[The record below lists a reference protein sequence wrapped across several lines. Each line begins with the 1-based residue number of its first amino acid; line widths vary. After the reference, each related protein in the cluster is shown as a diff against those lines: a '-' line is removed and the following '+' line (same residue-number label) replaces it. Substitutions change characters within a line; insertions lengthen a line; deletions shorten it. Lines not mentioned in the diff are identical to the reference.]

1 MAIYQGTPYDDIL
14 FGLFNDT
21 VLGGAGNDTLS
32 GNFFFGGG
40 NYFDGGDGNDYL
52 YSWVGSNT
60 FIGGAGN
67 DTLSG
72 GLGNDDL
79 DGGAGDDTLSGGLGN
94 DTLSGG
100 EGSDR
105 FVYTSN
111 TTFSPVIFGVDV
123 ISGFV
128 SGTDQIHLQR
138 AIFPSLS
145 SVGGTGFSV
154 ADEFAIVISDA
165 EAASSTA
172 DIIYNSVN
180 GNLFYNSNGSD
191 SGFGTGAL
199 FATLTGAPPLV
210 ATDFVIEDG
219 DDTLTG
225 GTGDNTLNGGYG
237 NDSLD
242 GGYGNDTLDGGAGN
256 DYLSGGVYDGA
267 GNDTLDGGDGNDT
280 LIGGYG
286 GNDSLYGGAGD
297 DNLSAWEGND
307 TLSGGEGND
316 TLYAWEGNDTLS
328 GGEGNDTLSGGEGND
343 TLSGGEGSDR
353 FVYTSNTTFNPVHFG
368 VDVISDFV
376 SGTDQIHLQ
385 RAIFPSLSS
394 VGGTGFSVADEFAI
408 VECDAQA
415 ATSTADI
422 VYNSVNGN
430 LFYNSNGSDPGF
442 GTGTLFI
449 TLTGA
454 PPLVAT
460 DFMIVDGNDSVY
472 GGGSNDTLDGGAGN
486 DTLNG
491 GGAGNDTLDGGDG
504 DDSLAGG
511 AGNDSFVGGD
521 GNDTLV
527 GWGGNDSFVGGEGS
541 DLFVYNSWTTFS
553 SEDFG
558 VDVISDFVSGTDKIY
573 LHRATFTSI
582 SSVEGTGFSV
592 ASDFAIV
599 TNDADAAFS
608 IADIVYNSVNGNLFY
623 NSNGSDSGFGTGALF
638 ITLTDA
644 PTLVATDFEISSFYP
659 IIGE

>member
-67 DTLSG
+67 
-72 GLGNDDL
+72 
-79 DGGAGDDTLSGGLGN
+79 DTLSGGLGN

-242 GGYGNDTLDGGAGN
+242 GGYGND
-256 DYLSGGVYDGA
+256 S
-267 GNDTLDGGDGNDT
+267 LDGGDGNDT

-297 DNLSAWEGND
+297 DNLSAW
-307 TLSGGEGND
+307 
-316 TLYAWEGNDTLS
+316 
-328 GGEGNDTLSGGEGND
+328 EGND